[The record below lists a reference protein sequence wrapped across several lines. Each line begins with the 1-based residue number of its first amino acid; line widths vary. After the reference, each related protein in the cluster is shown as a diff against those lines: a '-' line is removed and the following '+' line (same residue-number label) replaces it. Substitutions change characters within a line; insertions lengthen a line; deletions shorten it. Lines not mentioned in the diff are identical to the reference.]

1 MVTIKPADGFPMVL
15 TFDGAVLEIFQDIES
30 NRIHISLID
39 KIQLK
44 TDKKGKHTLNIFTS
58 GDSSMEG
65 NEVDEK
71 ALQKVTQLI
80 ADIQKAKA
88 EFKFD

>member
-1 MVTIKPADGFPMVL
+1 MITIKLAEDFPIVL
-15 TFDGAVLEIFQDIES
+15 SFDGSVLEVFQDIES
-30 NRIHISLID
+30 NRIHVSWID

-44 TDKKGKHTLNIFTS
+44 TDKKGKHSLDIYTN
-58 GDSSMEG
+58 GDSSME

-71 ALQKVTQLI
+71 AFPKIVQLI

-88 EFKFD
+88 EFRFD